1 MASRGAVERIQH
13 EHDAGLDM
21 DDREHDTAPELAADA
36 GEAERGPA
44 PMAPAPEDVA
54 ALADAVA
61 ARDGPALVAQ
71 LTAAHPADAA
81 DLVEQLATEQITEAA
96 LHAPGAFTGPILVE
110 LAPDA
115 LTAAVAPLEADALAA
130 AVRDLDTDDIT
141 YLVSNLDAVQRAAV
155 LAAIPERERR
165 AVEEA
170 LAFDEETAGR
180 LTQREVVALPE
191 FWTAGQAIDHMRQ
204 AGASD
209 LPEAF
214 FEVYVVDPSFR
225 PVGAIPLSDFLRH
238 PRSARLTDIMRAPQI
253 LVTPETDQEDAAYLI
268 NKYHLAQAPVVDGS
282 GRLKGMI
289 TLDDVV
295 EVIQEESEEDLLA
308 LAGVNEGGVGSSALG
323 QVRARAPWL
332 AVNLVT
338 ALAAS
343 LVISL
348 FEETLEQVVALAI
361 LMPIVAALGGNVGG
375 QALAVAV
382 RALASRELGDGNA
395 RRMVAREA
403 LAALINGVGF
413 ATVLAVVAGI
423 WFSSLE
429 IAYVIGLALLANF
442 VCGGLAGILVPLGLR
457 RIGADPAVAS
467 SVFVSTLTDVVGFCI
482 FLGLAT
488 AVLV

>member
-1 MASRGAVERIQH
+1 MAAPPASEGGEGER
-13 EHDAGLDM
+13 
-21 DDREHDTAPELAADA
+21 
-36 GEAERGPA
+36 
-44 PMAPAPEDVA
+44 APAPTAPDPADVA
-54 ALADAVA
+54 VLAQAVA
-61 ARDGPALVAQ
+61 DGDAQ
-71 LTAAHPADAA
+71 AVSDLLSPAHPADAA
-81 DLVEQLATEQITEAA
+81 DLVEQLPAELIGDAAA
-96 LHAPGAFTGPILVE
+96 LQPAVFTGPMLVE

-115 LTAAVAPLEADALAA
+115 LNAAVARLDPHRLGAA
-130 AVRDLDTDDIT
+130 ATELDTDDIT
-141 YLVSNLDAVQRAAV
+141 YLVGHLDANQRAAA
-155 LAAIPERERR
+155 LATISERERR

-170 LAFDEETAGR
+170 LAFDEETVGR
-180 LTQREVVALPE
+180 LTQGEVVALPE
-191 FWTAGQAIDHMRQ
+191 YWTAGQAIDHMRQ
-204 AGASD
+204 AGASE

-214 FEVYVVDPSFR
+214 FEVYVVDPTFR
-225 PVGAIPLSDFLRH
+225 PIGAIPLSDFLRH
-238 PRSARLTDIMRAPQI
+238 PRSAPLTAIMRPPQI
-253 LVTPETDQEDAAYLI
+253 LITPETDQEDAAFLI

-295 EVIQEESEEDLLA
+295 EVIQEEGEEDLLA

-348 FEETLEQVVALAI
+348 FEDTLERVVALAI

-403 LAALINGVGF
+403 LAALINGAAF
-413 ATVLAVVAGI
+413 ATLLALVAGI

-467 SVFVSTLTDVVGFCI
+467 SVFVSTLTDVVGFCV

-488 AVLV
+488 AVLG